1 MHTNVVVNEN
11 TTNEYKK
18 GYRSLQVI
26 DSHFTSSLLVKA
38 LVSSGA
44 LSQSKHENFQ
54 NPFQT

>member
-1 MHTNVVVNEN
+1 MVVNEN
-11 TTNEYKK
+11 TINKYKN

-26 DSHFTSSLLVKA
+26 DSQFTSSLLVKG